1 MSRRLIGVVRVCGLI
16 LRVVLPACLA
26 VWVAAAPLA
35 WIVRDGRGPGMV
47 ETTGRQAAFKFLGLW
62 GIPALVLAV
71 AALGLWLLERWLSG
85 RATESDQTEND
96 ERVMLPS

>member
-1 MSRRLIGVVRVCGLI
+1 MSRRLVGVVRVCGLI
-16 LRVVLPACLA
+16 LRLVLLTGLM

-35 WIVRDGRGPGMV
+35 WILRDGLGPGMV
-47 ETTGRQAAFKFLGLW
+47 ETTERQAAFKFVGLW

-71 AALGLWLLERWLSG
+71 AALGLWLLERCLTG
-85 RATESDQTEND
+85 RATESDQTERD